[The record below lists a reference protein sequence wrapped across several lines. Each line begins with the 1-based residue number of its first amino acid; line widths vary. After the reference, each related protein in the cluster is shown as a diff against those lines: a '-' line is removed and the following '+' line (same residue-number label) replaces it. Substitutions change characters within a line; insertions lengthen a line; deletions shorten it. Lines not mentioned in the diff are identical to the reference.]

1 MAPSRFQWNK
11 GDKIENLICCL
22 ANYKSKMEWNTIDLN
37 ADKVKMYEDVREA
50 MAQIYEGEPTFFGP
64 PTITPLPAPDQV
76 DKQEMADT
84 QRRQKNEKVIKKGYT
99 RVQEELKE
107 TPKFYNCSHYWF

>member
-1 MAPSRFQWNK
+1 
-11 GDKIENLICCL
+11 
-22 ANYKSKMEWNTIDLN
+22 
-37 ADKVKMYEDVREA
+37 MYEDVREA

-107 TPKFYNCSHYWF
+107 TRQNFTTAVTTGSRSRSEKIALEFFDQLKNIWGGGLQSPCRVV